1 MPANRGIPC
10 ICHAKFC
17 RAGTL
22 GLTYAVLRPAWVA
35 AKLNKL
41 LFSADRSIERTE
53 PDLWNFEN
61 TGRDTGLRVPCL
73 SKDVLYHTAWRGE
86 HATPT
91 PAREAHT
98 YWSGYR

>member
-1 MPANRGIPC
+1 MPANRGIP
-10 ICHAKFC
+10 
-17 RAGTL
+17 
-22 GLTYAVLRPAWVA
+22 YAVLRPAWVA

-73 SKDVLYHTAWRGE
+73 SKDVLYHTVEWLQVSEAGE
-86 HATPT
+86 SK
-91 PAREAHT
+91 R
-98 YWSGYR
+98 SDG